1 MNENSCSVSMRYG
14 WITKNP
20 FKSMYFAAQ
29 SMAAEFSTAVLAV
42 QAIEIS
48 NKSIAM
54 IIVNLRAEFFIRATS
69 RVTFTCNDGLK
80 FSEGITRCIKSG
92 EPTTVEGITEGIDA
106 NGEVVSTFYIT
117 WSFKERG

>member
-1 MNENSCSVSMRYG
+1 MDHFFYAYELRLLINSLV
-14 WITKNP
+14 
-20 FKSMYFAAQ
+20 KSMYFAAQ